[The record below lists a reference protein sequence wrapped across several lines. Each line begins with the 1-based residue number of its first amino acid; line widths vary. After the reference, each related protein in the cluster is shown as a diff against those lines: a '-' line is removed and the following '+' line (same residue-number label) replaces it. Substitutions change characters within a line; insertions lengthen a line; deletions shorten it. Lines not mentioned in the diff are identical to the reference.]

1 MVATKLKIA
10 PDLGK
15 VKTRGLLAG
24 KGRSRL
30 IFTET
35 RCSEGL
41 RLWGSPQDLG
51 GLSNRAARARRR
63 ADYQGGERS
72 ATTEVVQLLGK
83 PVP

>member
-30 IFTET
+30 IFLKLDVMKGCASGAIPKT
-35 RCSEGL
+35 
-41 RLWGSPQDLG
+41 
-51 GLSNRAARARRR
+51 
-63 ADYQGGERS
+63 S
-72 ATTEVVQLLGK
+72 AV
-83 PVP
+83 